1 MEKVIYRSKFTFDI
15 FNIILYADNNNLLAI
30 KLNEDSPLNFNGTI
44 IDEKNSIIK
53 MAETELLEYFNG
65 KRKTFDIPIKNTSKG
80 FEKKVYDELVTVDY
94 GEVITYKGLGEKV
107 GVENSARAV
116 GNAMAKNIFPII
128 IPCHRVVRTDGNI
141 GNYTGGTDL
150 KIRLLEL
157 EKKHRD

>member
-1 MEKVIYRSKFTFDI
+1 MEKIIYTSKFTFDI
-15 FNIILYADNNNLLAI
+15 FNIILYADDNNLLAI
-30 KLNEDSPLNFNGTI
+30 KLSEDSPLNFNGTI
-44 IDEKNSIIK
+44 IDEKNSIIE

-65 KRKTFDIPIKNTSKG
+65 KRKTFDIPIKNMSKG
-80 FEKKVYDELVTVDY
+80 FEKKVYDELLTVDY

-107 GVENSARAV
+107 GVEKSARAV

-128 IPCHRVVRTDGNI
+128 IPCHRVVRTDGSI

-150 KIRLLEL
+150 KIKLLEF